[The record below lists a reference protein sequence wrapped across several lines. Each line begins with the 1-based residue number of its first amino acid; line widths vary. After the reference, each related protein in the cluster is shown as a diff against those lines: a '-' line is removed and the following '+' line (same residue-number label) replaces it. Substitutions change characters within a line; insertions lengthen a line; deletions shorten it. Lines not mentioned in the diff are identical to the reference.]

1 MSQDI
6 LLNLVRD
13 ETNYTRKTGF
23 HHFIYKEQLS
33 HHDSLLVEP
42 KQLPQLLLNQ
52 CPVSV
57 CVHEQSP
64 LKVGSPAL
72 SSKKEKEF
80 LLR

>member
-1 MSQDI
+1 
-6 LLNLVRD
+6 LNLVRD
-13 ETNYTRKTGF
+13 ETKYTRKMGF
-23 HHFIYKEQLS
+23 NHYIYKEQLS
-33 HHDSLLVEP
+33 RHDSLPVEP
-42 KQLPQLLLNQ
+42 KQSLQLLLNQ

-72 SSKKEKEF
+72 TSKKEKEI